1 MFKNSISLFYFVFGY
16 VVIFSIWW
24 AYLLFSKNEEAFREK
39 IEINTIYFE
48 NTHKDQQYISTS
60 NYKDIREKYERQKT
74 MIIAEGTVF
83 ILLLIAGL
91 LAVRRVLAKEIKLAS
106 LQRNFMLS
114 ITHELKSPLASIKLN
129 MQTVKTRELDKAKVD
144 RLMDNSDADIARLET
159 LIENILLAARLES
172 NSHNTIKEEI
182 NATELAEMVVHRFAK
197 NSKQI
202 PIKADIEESLYFETD
217 VVGFIS
223 MLSNLFENAIKY
235 SEPGSAIYFQLKSE
249 ENGIFI
255 KLSDQGNGIPEQE
268 RKLVFEKFYRIG
280 DENTRKS
287 KGTGLGLF
295 IVKKFV
301 DLQKGTITI
310 EENKPQGVIFSIR
323 LPK

>member
-24 AYLLFSKNEEAFREK
+24 AYLLFSKNEEAFKEK

-48 NTHKDQQYISTS
+48 NTSKGQSYISTAS
-60 NYKDIREKYERQKT
+60 YKDIKEKYERQKT
-74 MIIAEGTVF
+74 MILAEGTVF

-129 MQTVKTRELDKAKVD
+129 MQTIKTRELDKAKVD
-144 RLMDNSDADIARLET
+144 RLLDNSDSDIIRLEA
-159 LIENILLAARLES
+159 LIENILLAAKLETDS
-172 NSHNTIKEEI
+172 NNTIKEEI
-182 NATELAEMVVHRFAK
+182 NASELAEMIVHRFAN

-235 SEPGSAIYFQLKSE
+235 SDPGSAIHFQIKNE
-249 ENGIFI
+249 ENNLFI

-280 DENTRKS
+280 DESTRKS

-295 IVKKFV
+295 IVKKFI
-301 DLQKGTITI
+301 DIQKGTISI
-310 EENKPQGVIFSIR
+310 ESNIPQGVIFTIR
-323 LPK
+323 IPK

>member
-1 MFKNSISLFYFVFGY
+1 MFKNPISLFYFVFGY

-24 AYLLFSKNEEAFREK
+24 AYLLFSKNEEAFKEK

-48 NTHKDQQYISTS
+48 KTNKEQSYVASSSFKEI
-60 NYKDIREKYERQKT
+60 KEKYERQKT
-74 MIIAEGTVF
+74 MILAEGAVF

-91 LAVRRVLAKEIKLAS
+91 LAVRRVLSKEIRLAK

-114 ITHELKSPLASIKLN
+114 ITHELKSPLAAIKLN

-144 RLMDNSDADIARLET
+144 RLMDNSDADVVRLEA
-159 LIENILLAARLES
+159 LIENILLAAKLES
-172 NSHNTIKEEI
+172 DNNSSIKEEI
-182 NATELAEMVVHRFAK
+182 NVTELAEMIIHRFTN

-202 PIKADIEESLYFETD
+202 PIKAEIEESLYYETD
-217 VVGFIS
+217 VVGFVS

-235 SEPGSAIYFQLKSE
+235 SESGSTIHFKIKNE
-249 ENGIFI
+249 ENSIFI
-255 KLSDQGNGIPEQE
+255 KLSDQGNGIPEHE

-295 IVKKFV
+295 IVKKYI
-301 DLQKGTITI
+301 DLQKGTIVLSD
-310 EENKPQGVIFSIR
+310 NKPHGVIFSIY